1 MSDTDN
7 QRTLQHLAEGGVQCV
22 KGDASGVMV
31 PGSAP
36 AASGA
41 AAAGAAQGAGARV
54 RAGEGVWAQGAPPA
68 AKPKRRSSAQ
78 GKAASVQVDQTA
90 GGTDVKETAAP
101 AAAAGA
107 AGGTDGAA
115 AAAGPTGS
123 AGSTGGGTGVGA
135 GGSPAALSMRG
146 LSFVVTGAV
155 SGMTRERFEALLESR
170 GARLAN
176 GLSGTT
182 AALVV
187 GDKPGRAK
195 LDKARSLGVP
205 MLSEDEFFAKY
216 GGDGM

>member
-1 MSDTDN
+1 M
-7 QRTLQHLAEGGVQCV
+7 QCI
-22 KGDASGVMV
+22 KGAASGVTV

-41 AAAGAAQGAGARV
+41 AAARAAQGAGGGV
-54 RAGEGVWAQGAPPA
+54 RAGEGVGAQGAPPA

-90 GGTDVKETAAP
+90 VGADVKETAAP

-107 AGGTDGAA
+107 AGGTSGAA
-115 AAAGPTGS
+115 AAARPTGS
-123 AGSTGGGTGVGA
+123 AGGPGSASSTGGGTGVGA

-155 SGMTRERFEALLESR
+155 SGMTREQFEALLESR

-176 GLSGTT
+176 GVSGAT